1 MSTPHALVP
10 LNVAGVRDRSNEHT
24 RLLGVPFQAL
34 PQADGYADH
43 PLDGVWA
50 RAPYLHNGS
59 VPTLRDLMDAPAE
72 RPDTFYRGHD
82 IL

>member
-1 MSTPHALVP
+1 MPAFAIAATNIPGSWEYRFKHFRKT
-10 LNVAGVRDRSNEHT
+10 
-24 RLLGVPFQAL
+24 
-34 PQADGYADH
+34 DGYADH